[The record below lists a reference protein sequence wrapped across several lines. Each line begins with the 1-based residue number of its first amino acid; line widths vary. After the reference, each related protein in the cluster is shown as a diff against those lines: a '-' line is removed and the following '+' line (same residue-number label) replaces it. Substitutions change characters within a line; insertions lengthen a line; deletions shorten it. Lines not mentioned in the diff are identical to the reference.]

1 MRYLLDTNICIY
13 IARRSPPEVLS
24 RLERLKPGDVGM
36 SIITYLELVY
46 GAYKSRRVQSNLE
59 AIESLSRLVPVL
71 SLDVTAARRYGQIRT
86 DLEKRGSPIGAYDL
100 LITAHALAG
109 GLTVV
114 TNNTREFRRVA
125 GLRMENWAQPA
136 ARDS

>member
-59 AIESLSRLVPVL
+59 AIERLSRLVPVL

-86 DLEKRGSPIGAYDL
+86 DLEKRGAPIGAYDL
-100 LITAHALAG
+100 LIAAHALAG

-125 GLRMENWAQPA
+125 GLRVENWAQAA
-136 ARDS
+136 ARES